1 MCIHLVR
8 KRMSDSDIHLS
19 MALCVKLWNTRQAGC
34 DNTKGYVYVA
44 SLSLNFSVVE
54 VASVCMMLQSWS
66 IPIRNHG

>member
-1 MCIHLVR
+1 MGIHLVR

-44 SLSLNFSVVE
+44 SLSLKFSVVE
-54 VASVCMMLQSWS
+54 TVVCMMLHGCS
-66 IPIRNHG
+66 IPIRNDG